1 MRTIRQLKWSSGI
14 LILVVL
20 GLVYLGLY
28 SLFVRQPAPGVTEI
42 YFADRITDAHR
53 TLIERYNRLH
63 AGRIR
68 VIPVDFPNLD
78 FSTNERKEILARS
91 LRGAEDGIDLIAVDI
106 VWVKRFARWCEP
118 LGKYFTAR
126 ELERI
131 IPDAL
136 YSCQGDSELV
146 AVPLDM
152 VQSTLYY
159 REDLLKSLPGGD
171 EAIRHLQSN
180 ITWPDFVKLR
190 LTLGYQG
197 PFYVFPAADY
207 EGFICNYIENLLS
220 LKPDYFSTFGFNFD
234 TPEGRRAL
242 QQIVDLLNKDR
253 ASPQVVTSFTE
264 APSYEYFIKND
275 GLFIRGWT
283 TYDKDFNDQPYDREK
298 QRHLRKAPLPYI
310 SGGSPV
316 SLFGGWDLMMSQ
328 FSKKK
333 EAVVD
338 FVKFL
343 LRDDSQEVLFS
354 EARYYPVVKSFYDDS
369 TSLRKYPEIAGI
381 RELLKTGVHRP
392 AVKDYT
398 NYSKIMS
405 HYFSL
410 ALRNK
415 ITVAEAVEA
424 ATRDINADQSLA
436 VAR

>member
-1 MRTIRQLKWSSGI
+1 MRTIKQLKWSYGVAI
-14 LILVVL
+14 LAVL
-20 GLVYLGLY
+20 GLLYFVLY
-28 SLFVRQPAPGVTEI
+28 SLLVPQPPPGLTEI

-53 TLIERYNRLH
+53 ILIDRYNTLN

-91 LRGAEDGIDLIAVDI
+91 LRGAEDGLDLMAVDI

-118 LGKYFTAR
+118 LGKYFTAE
-126 ELERI
+126 ELKRI
-131 IPDAL
+131 VPDAL
-136 YSCQGDSELV
+136 YSCQGDTELL

-152 VQSTLYY
+152 VQSVLYY
-159 REDLLKSLPGGD
+159 REDLVKSLPGGED
-171 EAIRHLQSN
+171 AIRDIQAN
-180 ITWPDFVKLR
+180 ITWPDFLR
-190 LTLGYQG
+190 LRHKFGYKG

-220 LKPDYFSTFGFNFD
+220 LKPDYFATYGFNFD
-234 TPEGRRAL
+234 TPDGKEAL
-242 QQIVDLLNKDR
+242 QQMVDLLHRDG
-253 ASPQVVTSFTE
+253 AAPAVVTSFTE

-275 GLFIRGWT
+275 GLFLRGWT
-283 TYDKDFNDQPYDREK
+283 TYDKDFSDQPVDREK
-298 QRHLRKAPLPYI
+298 QQHMRKAPLPHFP
-310 SGGSPV
+310 GGKPAL
-316 SLFGGWDLMMSQ
+316 LFGGWNLMMSR

-333 EAVVD
+333 DAVVD

-343 LRDDSQEVLFS
+343 LRDDSQEVFYS
-354 EARYYPVVKSFYDDS
+354 VSRYYPIVTSFYQDS
-369 TSLRKYPEIAGI
+369 ASIRKYPEIADI
-381 RELLKTGVHRP
+381 RELLKSGVHRP

-410 ALRNK
+410 AIRNK
-415 ITVAEAVEA
+415 ITVDEAVER

>member
-1 MRTIRQLKWSSGI
+1 MRTIKQLKWSSGI

-20 GLVYLGLY
+20 GLLYLVLY

-53 TLIERYNRLH
+53 ILIERYNRLN

-91 LRGAEDGIDLIAVDI
+91 LRGAEDGIDLFAVDI

-118 LGKYFTAR
+118 LGKYFTAQ
-126 ELERI
+126 ELKRI
-131 IPDAL
+131 VPDAL
-136 YSCQGDSELV
+136 YSCYGDSELV

-152 VQSTLYY
+152 VLSTLYY
-159 REDLLKSLPGGD
+159 REDILKSLPGGG
-171 EAIRHLQSN
+171 EAIRDLQHN
-180 ITWPDFVKLR
+180 MTWPDFLKLR
-190 LTLGYQG
+190 LELGYQG

-207 EGFICNYIENLLS
+207 EGFICTYLENLLS
-220 LKPDYFSTFGFNFD
+220 LKPDYFSTVGFNFD

-242 QQIVDLLNKDR
+242 QQMVDLLHKDR
-253 ASPQVVTSFTE
+253 ASPPVVTSFTE
-264 APSYEYFIKND
+264 APSYEYFIRND
-275 GLFIRGWT
+275 GLFIKGWT
-283 TYDKDFNDQPYDREK
+283 TYDMDFNDQPYDREK
-298 QRHLRKAPLPYI
+298 QQHMRKAPSPYI
-310 SGGSPV
+310 PGGRPV
-316 SLFGGWDLMMSQ
+316 SLFGGWNLMMSQ

-343 LRDDSQEVLFS
+343 LRDDSQEVFYS
-354 EARYYPVVKSFYDDS
+354 ESRYYPVAASFYEDS
-369 TSLRKYPEIAGI
+369 ASLRRYPEIAGI

-410 ALRNK
+410 AIRNK
-415 ITVAEAVEA
+415 ITVDEAVEE